1 VNNLYAGST
10 QQSKKKQNKSQ
21 DNLQKYM
28 TRIQAGET
36 HRDSGFKELWIRC
49 YKRYR
54 NYVDQLVDDKGK
66 PITGRSN
73 ISIPYSFTQVETIL
87 PRLVETLF
95 AARPYVTV
103 FGREAEDEFN
113 AENMETLLDWQ
124 MNECFDIQRVFKTG
138 LKELCMYGTAVTY
151 TVWKLKERKV
161 IKKQLQPVV
170 DDESGESLMDE
181 MQQPIQDWQPVETN
195 EKEYDDPIVKF
206 VDLMSFFVD
215 PNADNIDDARY
226 AGHVSYECKDYIQE
240 MADQGLWE
248 VDWKYIRNDYK
259 HNQARADRM
268 GAVGLP
274 NSDEDPDH
282 SDENGIYEIH
292 HYWED
297 DKYVA
302 IINRSWVAAETENP
316 YWHKKKPYNKEVY
329 CEVPHEFYG
338 MGIIEM
344 IEDLQD
350 ELNNERNMR
359 IDFRSFLLRRMFKVR
374 RGANIDRKQLVF
386 KQGGIIEVDEMDD
399 LDEMG
404 VSDVPSSTFTEEQTI
419 KQDMQDTSGAH
430 DVVMGTSSSS
440 ETATSTMSK
449 DNNAS
454 MRFKL
459 VISSVEKS
467 LLVGVSRLMMQLN
480 QQFMDTDKVMRVTGE
495 KGKTWVRLS
504 PEDIQGEFDLTAA
517 GSSVEPQANKEA
529 FKQRMVE
536 LFGIVSNNPIMQQ
549 HPDKIMALLGKV
561 FEAFDMKNTDMLL
574 PTEQDMQGTMAQQ
587 AVQQFIAGLPP
598 ELQQVLAQFMQP
610 SAPMMQDGSATPPGA
625 SSSGGANTA
634 MMQEQGLQMTGG

>member
-1 VNNLYAGST
+1 MP
-10 QQSKKKQNKSQ
+10 KSQ
-21 DNLQKYM
+21 ANLQKYL
-28 TRIQAGET
+28 TRIEAAEK
-36 HRDSGFKELWIRC
+36 HRDSGYKELWIRC

-54 NYVDQLVDDKGK
+54 NFVDQLLDAKNK
-66 PITGRSN
+66 PITDRSN

-103 FGREAEDEFN
+103 FGRESEDEFN

-124 MNECFDIQRVFKTG
+124 MNERMDIQRIFKTG
-138 LKELCMYGTAVTY
+138 LKELCIYGTGITY
-151 TVWKLKERKV
+151 SVWKLKERKI
-161 IKKQLQPVV
+161 IKKQLQPVI
-170 DDESGESLMDE
+170 DEESGDTLLDE
-181 MQQPIQDWQPVETN
+181 NEQPIQDWQPTEMN
-195 EKEYDDPIVKF
+195 EKEYDDPDVRFI
-206 VDLMSFFVD
+206 DIMSFFVD
-215 PNADNIDDARY
+215 PNGENIDDARY
-226 AGHVSYECKDYIQE
+226 AGHVSYECKEYIQE
-240 MADQGLWE
+240 LADKGI
-248 VDWKYIRNDYK
+248 WKVNWDFIRNDYK
-259 HNQARADRM
+259 SNQARADRM

-274 NSDEDPDH
+274 NSDENPDH

-302 IINRSWVAAETENP
+302 IINRSWVATESENP

-374 RGANIDRKQLVF
+374 RGATIDRKQLVF

-399 LDEMG
+399 VEEMG
-404 VSDVPSSTFTEEQTI
+404 IKDVPSSTFTEEQTI

-430 DVVMGTSSSS
+430 DVVMGTSGAS

-480 QQFMDTDKVMRVTGE
+480 QQFMDADKVMRVSGD
-495 KGKTWVRLS
+495 KGKVWKRLS

-536 LFGIVSNNPIMQQ
+536 LYNIVSNNPIMQQ
-549 HPDKIMALLGKV
+549 YPDKIIALLQKV
-561 FEAFDMKNTDMLL
+561 FEAFDIKNTEMLL
-574 PTEQDMQGTMAQQ
+574 PSEQDMQGTMANQ

-598 ELQQVLAQFMQP
+598 ELQQILSQFMQQGP
-610 SAPMMQDGSATPPGA
+610 PMMPEGSAAPPGA
-625 SSSGGANTA
+625 PSGGGANTA
-634 MMQEQGLQMTGG
+634 MMQEQGMQMTGG

>member
-1 VNNLYAGST
+1 LAE
-10 QQSKKKQNKSQ
+10 KKMPKSQ
-21 DNLQKYM
+21 DNLQKYL
-28 TRIQAGET
+28 TRIENAEK
-36 HRDSGFKELWIRC
+36 HRDSGYKELWIRC

-54 NYVDQLVDDKGK
+54 NYVDQLVDAKGK
-66 PITGRSN
+66 PITDRSN

-113 AENMETLLDWQ
+113 ADNMETLLDWQ
-124 MNECFDIQRVFKTG
+124 MNERMDIQRIFKTG
-138 LKELCMYGTAVTY
+138 LKELCIYGTGIAY
-151 TVWKLKERKV
+151 SVWKLKEREI
-161 IKKQLQPVV
+161 IKKQLQPVL
-170 DDESGESLMDE
+170 DEEDNPTYEADGVT
-181 MQQPIQDWQPVETN
+181 PVQDWQPTQMN
-195 EKEYDDPIVKF
+195 EKEYDDPDVRFI
-206 VDLMSFFVD
+206 DIMSFFVD
-215 PNADNIDDARY
+215 PNGENIDDARY
-226 AGHVSYECKDYIQE
+226 TGHVSYECKEYINE
-240 MADQGLWE
+240 MVKQGLWD
-248 VDWKYIRNDYK
+248 VNWDFIRNDYRS
-259 HNQARADRM
+259 NQARADRM

-274 NSDEDPDH
+274 NSDENPDY
-282 SDENGIYEIH
+282 SDENGIYEVH

-297 DKYVA
+297 DKYVV
-302 IINRSWVAAETENP
+302 IINRSWVAAESENP

-344 IEDLQD
+344 IGDLQD

-495 KGKTWVRLS
+495 KGAKWVRLS

-549 HPDKIMALLGKV
+549 HPDKIMALLQKV
-561 FEAFDMKNTDMLL
+561 FEAFDIKNTDSLL

-598 ELQQVLAQFMQP
+598 ELQQIITQFMQP
-610 SAPMMQDGSATPPGA
+610 SAPMMPDGNATPPGT
-625 SSSGGANTA
+625 SSGGGANTA

>member
-1 VNNLYAGST
+1 MAPKRPPKG
-10 QQSKKKQNKSQ
+10 QE
-21 DNLQKYM
+21 NLQKYLS
-28 TRIQAGET
+28 RIQAAEA
-36 HRDSGFKELWIRC
+36 HRDSGYKELWIRC

-54 NYVDQLVDDKGK
+54 NYVDQLVDAKGK
-66 PITGRSN
+66 PITDRSN

-103 FGREAEDEFN
+103 FGREPEDEFN
-113 AENMETLLDWQ
+113 ADNMETLLDWQ
-124 MNECFDIQRVFKTG
+124 MNERMDIQRIFKTG
-138 LKELCMYGTAVTY
+138 LKELCIYGTSVAY
-151 TVWKLKERKV
+151 SVWRLKERKI
-161 IKKQLQPVV
+161 IKKQLQPVIK
-170 DDESGESLMDE
+170 DDEPVYEDDGVT
-181 MQQPIQDWQPVETN
+181 PVQDWLPMEMN
-195 EKEYDDPIVKF
+195 EKEYDDPDVKF
-206 VDLMSFFVD
+206 VDIMSFYTD
-215 PNADNIDDARY
+215 PNGENVDESRY
-226 AGHVSYECKDYIQE
+226 CGHVCYESKEYIQE
-240 MADQGLWE
+240 QVDQGLWN
-248 VDWKYIRNDYK
+248 VDWSKIGNDTRS
-259 HNQARADRM
+259 NQARANRM

-274 NSDEDPDH
+274 NSDENADS
-282 SDENGIYEIH
+282 SDNNGIFEVHY
-292 HYWED
+292 YWED
-297 DKYVA
+297 DKYVVL
-302 IINRSWVAAETENP
+302 INRSWVAAETENP
-316 YWHKKKPYNKEVY
+316 YWHKRKPYNKEVY

-344 IEDLQD
+344 IGDLQD

-374 RGANIDRKQLVF
+374 RGANVDRKQLVF

-399 LDEMG
+399 LEEMG

-430 DVVMGTSSSS
+430 DVVMGTSTSS
-440 ETATSTMSK
+440 ETATTTMSK

-495 KGKTWVRLS
+495 KGAKWVRLS

-549 HPDKIMALLGKV
+549 YPDKIMALLGKV

-574 PTEQDMQGTMAQQ
+574 PTEQDMQGSMAQQ

-598 ELQQVLAQFMQP
+598 ELQQILSQFMQP
-610 SAPMMQDGSATPPGA
+610 SAPMMPDGNATPPGTP
-625 SSSGGANTA
+625 SGGGANTA
-634 MMQEQGLQMTGG
+634 MMQEQGLQMTGGQA

>member
-1 VNNLYAGST
+1 VNNLAA
-10 QQSKKKQNKSQ
+10 KKMPKSQ
-21 DNLQKYM
+21 ANLQKYL
-28 TRIQAGET
+28 TRIEAAEK
-36 HRDSGFKELWIRC
+36 HRNSGYKELWIRC

-54 NYVDQLVDDKGK
+54 NYVDQLVDSKGK
-66 PITGRSN
+66 LITDRSN
-73 ISIPYSFTQVETIL
+73 ISIPYSFTQVETVL

-103 FGREAEDEFN
+103 FGRESEDEFN

-124 MNECFDIQRVFKTG
+124 MNERMDIQRIFKTG
-138 LKELCMYGTAVTY
+138 LKELCIYGTAVTY
-151 TVWKLKERKV
+151 SVWKLKERKI
-161 IKKQLQPVV
+161 IKRQLQPVI
-170 DDESGESLMDE
+170 DEES
-181 MQQPIQDWQPVETN
+181 QQPIYEEDGETPVQDWLPTEMN
-195 EKEYDDPIVKF
+195 EKEYDDPDVRFI
-206 VDLMSFFVD
+206 DIMSFFVD
-215 PNADNIDDARY
+215 PNAENIDDARY
-226 AGHVSYECKDYIQE
+226 AGHVCYESKEFIQE
-240 MADQGLWE
+240 MVEQKQWN
-248 VDWKYIRNDYK
+248 VDWTKVGDDYRS
-259 HNQARADRM
+259 NQARADRM

-274 NSDEDPDH
+274 NSDENASG
-282 SDENGIYEIH
+282 SDKNGIYEVH
-292 HYWED
+292 YYWED
-297 DKYVA
+297 DKYVVL
-302 IINRSWVAAETENP
+302 INRSWVAAESENP
-316 YWHKKKPYNKEVY
+316 YWHKKKPYDKEVY

-374 RGANIDRKQLVF
+374 RGATIDRKQLVF

-399 LDEMG
+399 VEEMG
-404 VSDVPSSTFTEEQTI
+404 IKDVPSSTFTEEQTI

-430 DVVMGTSSSS
+430 DVVMGTSTSG

-480 QQFMDTDKVMRVTGE
+480 QQFMDADKVMRVTGE
-495 KGKTWVRLS
+495 KGAVWKRLS

-549 HPDKIMALLGKV
+549 YPDKIMALLRKV
-561 FEAFDMKNTDMLL
+561 FEAFDIKNTDMLL
-574 PTEQDMQGTMAQQ
+574 PTEQDMQGTMANQ

-598 ELQQVLAQFMQP
+598 ELQQILSQFMQQGP
-610 SAPMMQDGSATPPGA
+610 PMMPEGNAAPPGVQ
-625 SSSGGANTA
+625 SGGGANTA
-634 MMQEQGLQMTGG
+634 MMQEQGMQMTGG

>member
-1 VNNLYAGST
+1 LAE
-10 QQSKKKQNKSQ
+10 KKMPKSQ
-21 DNLQKYM
+21 DNLQKYL
-28 TRIQAGET
+28 TRIENAEK
-36 HRDSGFKELWIRC
+36 HRDSGYKELWIRC

-54 NYVDQLVDDKGK
+54 NYVDQLVDAKGK
-66 PITGRSN
+66 PITDRSN

-113 AENMETLLDWQ
+113 ADNMETLLDWQ
-124 MNECFDIQRVFKTG
+124 MNERMDIQRIFKTG
-138 LKELCMYGTAVTY
+138 LKELCIYGTGIAY
-151 TVWKLKERKV
+151 SVWKLKEREV
-161 IKKQLQPVV
+161 IKKQLQPVL
-170 DDESGESLMDE
+170 DEEDNPTYETDGVT
-181 MQQPIQDWQPVETN
+181 PVQDWQPTQMS
-195 EKEYDDPIVKF
+195 EKEYDDPDVRFI
-206 VDLMSFFVD
+206 DIMSFFVD
-215 PNADNIDDARY
+215 PNGENIDDARY
-226 AGHVSYECKDYIQE
+226 AGHVSYECKEYINE
-240 MADQGLWE
+240 MVKQGLWD
-248 VDWKYIRNDYK
+248 VNWDFIRNDFRS
-259 HNQARADRM
+259 NQARADRM

-274 NSDEDPDH
+274 NSDENPDY
-282 SDENGIYEIH
+282 SDENGIYEVH

-297 DKYVA
+297 DKYVV

-344 IEDLQD
+344 IGDLQD

-374 RGANIDRKQLVF
+374 RGANIDRRQLVF
-386 KQGGIIEVDEMDD
+386 KQGGIIEVDDMDD

-495 KGKTWVRLS
+495 KGAKWVRLS

-549 HPDKIMALLGKV
+549 HPDKIMALLQKV
-561 FEAFDMKNTDMLL
+561 FEAFDIKNTDSLL

-598 ELQQVLAQFMQP
+598 ELQQVLTQFMQP
-610 SAPMMQDGSATPPGA
+610 SAPMMPDENATPPGTP
-625 SSSGGANTA
+625 SGGGANTA